1 MAFPKKEELP
11 ISADPLE
18 LEIDQ
23 ARIDLFQ
30 KSFKNTHSQHLPPTW
45 GAVGLQGIFA
55 LLNRFE
61 VDWKKLLHATQKFE
75 YGEKPSIPFSAKSE
89 TKLVDVKYR
98 AQIYWLSFEGTIS
111 DQRSNSILVKTK
123 TLILVRE

>member
-1 MAFPKKEELP
+1 MAFPNKEDLP
-11 ISADPLE
+11 ISADPIE
-18 LEIDQ
+18 FEIDQ

-30 KSFKNTHSQHLPPTW
+30 KSFRNTKSQSLPPTW

-75 YGEKPSIPFSAKSE
+75 YGEKPSIPFPARSE

-111 DQRSNSILVKTK
+111 DQRSSSILVKTK